1 MRIKRRGLPEGEHC
15 WLIPARSFRVFILV
29 ILCENELAHRC
40 SDPIHCRCA
49 EERRQCESTDV
60 EILQLQQK
68 QNGKIEEEKQLSNL
82 LAQNQRY
89 QEYLKSVV
97 EMAKGSSE
105 DFTEIQDI
113 LDRYS
118 TLKNT
123 NDDLVTK
130 MQINTKEHE
139 ARRSSYAHFMKKSGN
154 EMLNMNN
161 EIARLQKELEQV
173 TIASNKIDSLDYGTC
188 QNVNELTTEISQ
200 ALLVID
206 NMVERLEFQAH
217 PSLSQSSGAHVAS
230 KISSL
235 MEERGLE
242 MKVKNAVERLDG
254 VADLIVDYESI
265 AEMWSGKLGVGVVW
279 RRTWKVLGPLRKSKA
294 YLRVISGAFDWS
306 YAQGSQATS
315 TFNQQILLFKYEKA
329 ISAAIAML
337 PFPSSY
343 MLLLG

>member
-1 MRIKRRGLPEGEHC
+1 MHSSL
-15 WLIPARSFRVFILV
+15 SFR
-29 ILCENELAHRC
+29 ENELAHRA
-40 SDPIHCRCA
+40 DPIHYRCA

-68 QNGKIEEEKQLSNL
+68 LNGKIEEEKQLSNL

-97 EMAKGSSE
+97 EKAKVSSE

-235 MEERGLE
+235 TEEHGLE
-242 MKVKNAVERLDG
+242 MKVKNAIERLDG

-265 AEMWSGKLGVGVVW
+265 AAAWCGKSGVV
-279 RRTWKVLGPLRKSKA
+279 
-294 YLRVISGAFDWS
+294 
-306 YAQGSQATS
+306 
-315 TFNQQILLFKYEKA
+315 
-329 ISAAIAML
+329 
-337 PFPSSY
+337 
-343 MLLLG
+343 